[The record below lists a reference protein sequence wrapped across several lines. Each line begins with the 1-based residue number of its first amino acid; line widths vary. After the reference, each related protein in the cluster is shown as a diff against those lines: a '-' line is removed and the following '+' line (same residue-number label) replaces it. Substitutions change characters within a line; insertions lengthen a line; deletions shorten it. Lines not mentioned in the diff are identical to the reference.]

1 MIKDTTHRAGAAG
14 GSGGGKEVRTLHE
27 SIVAMDPARL
37 ERYFSTLKPL
47 KRVILLVDSDTHE
60 VAEALCR
67 KLEMSVVLRLPDP
80 STSTAGGVMD
90 ALRVAMTAFDLARKM
105 SPEFVLI
112 PNVCECVFMNKSLPA
127 NIATLK
133 HAPGRC
139 AVFLFD
145 AREED
150 VRLALSRRDFIRSIG
165 PVLFDVE
172 TAYDANQTSKTREK
186 ELRSYLEKVH
196 RRCCSSSSSSKV
208 AKSAA
213 KKCSSVARSAAD
225 DDEPT
230 ASSAL
235 DEGSSSEDPWNVYES
250 IDDVKG
256 LSRKTL
262 ETFVSSFRTS
272 SIVEKKAN
280 GSRDYYALV
289 FLADGIRQAS
299 IESIAKFVGHA
310 KKTSQMQT
318 RCGLHA
324 NLCQDVASAA
334 ADAGRSTAAIL
345 ADATSVQAKRL
356 ATTVDSLRRKNK

>member
-1 MIKDTTHRAGAAG
+1 MNTAIKDTTHRAGAAG
-14 GSGGGKEVRTLHE
+14 GGGGGKEVRTLHE

-196 RRCCSSSSSSKV
+196 RRCCSSSSSSSKV

-213 KKCSSVARSAAD
+213 ADDD

-299 IESIAKFVGHA
+299 IESIAEFVGRA